1 MNESTM
7 KEGAFPRKVQR
18 IRHTTK
24 RRLLD
29 VIRVERMSPSF
40 VRVVLGGGELEGF
53 TSLSFD
59 DHLKIFLGH
68 DASAQDDRG
77 IMRDFTPRAFD
88 PKKLELTLEFA
99 LHGEGAATAWAAQV
113 APGQRLSIGGPRG
126 SFVIPT
132 DYDWHVLIG
141 DETALPAIARR
152 LEEMSSGAIVFTV
165 IQVNDAADKRKLETK
180 AKLVEKWMATTP
192 NGLAEAIKDLK
203 TPAGEGFAWA
213 AGEAKAISAVRA
225 VLVDTHGLDKD
236 HIRAAA
242 YWKRGTSAHH
252 ENLGD

>member
-1 MNESTM
+1 M
-7 KEGAFPRKVQR
+7 KEASSIRKVQR
-18 IRHTTK
+18 IRHETK

-29 VIRVERMSPSF
+29 VTRVERMSPGF
-40 VRVVLGGGELEGF
+40 VRVTLGGAELEGF

-59 DHLKIFLGH
+59 DHLKIFLGL
-68 DASAQDDRG
+68 DASVPDDRG
-77 IMRDFTPRAFD
+77 IMRDFTPRSFD
-88 PKKLELTLEFA
+88 PAKLELTLEFA

-113 APGQRLSIGGPRG
+113 APGQQLWIGGPRG
-126 SFVIPT
+126 SLVIPT
-132 DYDWHVLIG
+132 DYDWQLLIG

-152 LEEMSSGAIVFTV
+152 LEEMPSGANVFTF
-165 IQVNDAADKRKLETK
+165 IQLDDAADRRKLETR
-180 AKLVEKWMATTP
+180 AKLVEMWMATRP
-192 NGLAEAIKDLK
+192 DGLAEAMKDFK
-203 TPAGEGFAWA
+203 TPTGEGFAWA

-242 YWKRGTSAHH
+242 YWKSGTSAHH